1 MRRTTV
7 LAISL
12 CLAALPACGA
22 ALQACADQAETPP
35 FSYAARVNGHK
46 GGAVVGASVDLLRLI
61 VARHG
66 WQLEVQLLPWAR
78 CLALV
83 ADHRVAVA
91 LNSSKTDAQ
100 ASGLRVSKTYFTLH
114 HVYFYSRRARPRG
127 LTLAHLGDVRQYHL
141 CGLGGYRFEAF
152 GIDTASV
159 DRGATAGYEQLIAK
173 LHLGR
178 CDLFIDSRENM
189 AGQYL
194 INPTLRALL
203 VDGTLV
209 GQPLPDLPTR
219 ALYFA
224 VASQD
229 AAATLLLTQLNQ
241 GLDELDK
248 THEMDKLLS
257 HYLE

>member
-1 MRRTTV
+1 MRRSTV
-7 LAISL
+7 LALSL
-12 CLAALPACGA
+12 CLALPPARAAL
-22 ALQACADQAETPP
+22 LQACADQAETPP
-35 FSYAARVNGHK
+35 FSYAARLDGRK
-46 GGAVVGASVDLLRLI
+46 GGAVVGASVDLLRQI

-83 ADHRVAVA
+83 ADHRVGVA
-91 LNSSKTDAQ
+91 LNASQGDAQ
-100 ASGLRVSKTYFTLH
+100 ASGLRVSKPYFTLH
-114 HVYFYSRRARPRG
+114 HVYFYSRRARPQG
-127 LTLAHLGDVRQYHL
+127 LSLVHLADARRYHL

-194 INPTLRALL
+194 VNPTLRALL

-209 GQPLPDLPTR
+209 GQPLPDVPTR

-224 VASQD
+224 VASQG
-229 AAATLLLTQLNQ
+229 AAAAALLAQLNQ

-248 THEMDKLLS
+248 THEMDKLLG